1 MILFL
6 NFRAD
11 CLMTGRNFK
20 DYFITNRM
28 IWVTNKIHS
37 LVKQTFSMLT
47 AQVKKLLIQ
56 MCKKNSCKL
65 YFF

>member
-1 MILFL
+1 
-6 NFRAD
+6 
-11 CLMTGRNFK
+11 MTGRNFK

-56 MCKKNSCKL
+56 MCKKKL
-65 YFF
+65 VQVIFLLISDILLFLL